1 MELCDGGESIQAA
14 HTHMG
19 MSRAVC
25 RRPDCSG
32 LAKEADATHQRRAG
46 PGLCVSTGK
55 AMDYNLTV
63 AVIPLDAH
71 NHMNTAPHT
80 DLHHPCH

>member
-25 RRPDCSG
+25 RGPDWSG
-32 LAKEADATHQRRAG
+32 LAKEIRPATQPPQAG
-46 PGLCVSTGK
+46 PGLCVSAGK
-55 AMDYNLTV
+55 ARD
-63 AVIPLDAH
+63 
-71 NHMNTAPHT
+71 
-80 DLHHPCH
+80 